1 MDALF
6 ARLEPWHKMLAM
18 GLKTTPET
26 VPLTRSD
33 CHAWSA
39 HPLFHFYTTVLGIR
53 PASMGFATVE
63 ITPQLGQHDHA
74 SGKMVHPRGFIEVD
88 FRQANGKMSGCITL
102 PEGVTGTANINGKL
116 IPLKGGYQDC

>member
-74 SGKMVHPRGFIEVD
+74 SGKMVHPTS
-88 FRQANGKMSGCITL
+88 GKISGSITL
-102 PEGVTGTANINGKL
+102 PDGVIGTANINGKL